1 VAGHPP
7 HTGLIDVDAA
17 RADTPGCRD
26 VVHLN
31 NAGAALPPRVV
42 VDTVIDHLELEA
54 RVGGYAAAD
63 AVSERSAAVYAS
75 VASLVGAAP
84 DEIALVE
91 SATRAW
97 DMAFYAFRFAPGDR
111 ILTGRAEYASNWI
124 ALKQVTDRT
133 GARIDVV
140 PDDEQGQIDVA
151 ALESMLDDDVKL
163 VSLVHV
169 PTQSGLVNPAAEVGR
184 VTRAAGVP
192 LLLDACQSVGQLPL
206 DVEEL
211 GCDILSGTGRKFLRG
226 PRGTGF
232 LYVRRGLIE
241 ELEPPL
247 LDMRA
252 ADWQPDGTYTI
263 RADARRFEN
272 WETYYAGKVGLGVAV
287 DYALELGIEAI
298 RMRIVELAERLRS
311 ALREIDGVTLLDRGA
326 VLAATVTFTIDG
338 VSPDEVQQRLEEGA
352 VNVST
357 MEASSAQLDYGP
369 RGIAEA
375 VRSSVHYYNDDSDLD
390 RLVEGVKE
398 IAWSRN

>member
-1 VAGHPP
+1 M
-7 HTGLIDVDAA
+7 IDLQRV
-17 RADTPGCRD
+17 RADTPG
-26 VVHLN
+26 VAFVAHLN
-31 NAGAALPPRVV
+31 NAGSSLPPRQVHDAV
-42 VDTVIDHLELEA
+42 VDHLQREA
-54 RVGGYAAAD
+54 EIGGYEAARERKDRWEHTYD
-63 AVSERSAAVYAS
+63 ALARLLNAS
-75 VASLVGAAP
+75 R
-84 DEIALVE
+84 DEIAVIE
-91 SATRAW
+91 NATRAW
-97 DMAFYAFRFAPGDR
+97 DMAFYAFPFQAGDR

-124 ALKQVTDRT
+124 ALKQVADRT

-140 PDDEQGQIDVA
+140 PDDEHGQIDVR
-151 ALESMLDDDVKL
+151 ALESMLGDDVKL

-252 ADWQPDGTYTI
+252 ADWQPDGSYVL
-263 RADARRFEN
+263 RDDARRFEN

-287 DYALELGIEAI
+287 DYALEIGIDTI
-298 RMRIVELAERLRS
+298 RARIVELAERLR
-311 ALREIDGVTLLDRGA
+311 AGLQEIDGVTLLDRGA
-326 VLAATVTFTIDG
+326 VLAATVTFTVQG
-338 VSPDEVQQRLEEGA
+338 VSPDEVQRRLGERS

-369 RGIAEA
+369 RGITEA

-398 IAWSRN
+398 IRWSKN

>member
-1 VAGHPP
+1 M
-7 HTGLIDVDAA
+7 IDLERV
-17 RADTPGCRD
+17 RADTPG
-26 VVHLN
+26 VAHVAHLN
-31 NAGAALPPRVV
+31 NAGSALPPRQVHDAV
-42 VDTVIDHLELEA
+42 VDHLQREA
-54 RVGGYAAAD
+54 EIGGYEAARERKDRWERTYD
-63 AVSERSAAVYAS
+63 ALARLLNAER
-75 VASLVGAAP
+75 
-84 DEIALVE
+84 DEIAVIE
-91 SATRAW
+91 NATRAW
-97 DMAFYAFRFAPGDR
+97 DMAFYAFPFGPGDR

-140 PDDEQGQIDVA
+140 PDDEHGQIDVG

-252 ADWQPDGTYTI
+252 ADWQADGTYTI
-263 RADARRFEN
+263 RSDARRFEN

-287 DYALELGIEAI
+287 DYALEIGIEAI
-298 RMRIVELAERLRS
+298 RGRIVELAERLRA
-311 ALREIDGVTLLDRGA
+311 ALTEIDGVTLLHRGA
-326 VLAATVTFTIDG
+326 VLAATVTFTMDG
-338 VSPDEVQQRLEEGA
+338 VSPDEVQQRLEERA

-357 MEASSAQLDYGP
+357 MDASSAQLDYGP
-369 RGIAEA
+369 RGIDEA
-375 VRSSVHYYNDDSDLD
+375 VRASVHYYNDDSDLY

-398 IAWSRN
+398 ITWSRN